1 MLSSLTTKI
10 ALRNV
15 GLKSDSFDFFG
26 GAAAA
31 AAAAATEEPSRQKL
45 TNGNDTADA
54 QDDEAARWPAWMS
67 LKSLPLT
74 VHPWITPPPPPIPV
88 ARLPQVGSV
97 APRDRDNKLDLGGG
111 RRVLVVFLRCAGCAF
126 AQKTF
131 LNLRTL
137 ANRHSQSLTCIAV
150 SHSSPSATRKWIDLL
165 GGAWNVRIVIDQD
178 RAIYAAWGLGLA
190 SYWQLF
196 NPTTQI
202 QGWREKGWLGDR
214 VADAVQR
221 KRDNYYTEAPVFT
234 SKNRVNS
241 SSSITTTTTSSKSF
255 ASKFRTSKS
264 RDRPDSAPAPAS
276 APPVDDDPT
285 NVLGNKWQE
294 AGAFAVDGRGTI
306 LWAVKAENASDILD
320 LDEGVRVLCL

>member
-15 GLKSDSFDFFG
+15 GLKADSFDFFG

-31 AAAAATEEPSRQKL
+31 ADEPSRKKL
-45 TNGNDTADA
+45 TNGNDAARADADA
-54 QDDEAARWPAWMS
+54 QDDETARWPAWMS
-67 LKSLPLT
+67 LKSLPMT
-74 VHPWITPPPPPIPV
+74 VHPWITPAPPPIPV
-88 ARLPQVGSV
+88 ARLPQVGDV
-97 APRDRDNKLDLGGG
+97 APRDRDNKLELGGG
-111 RRVLVVFLRCAGCAF
+111 RRVLVVFMRCAGCAF

-137 ANRHSQSLTCIAV
+137 ANRYSQSLTCIAV
-150 SHSSPSATRKWIDLL
+150 SHSSPPATRKWIDLL

-178 RAIYAAWGLGLA
+178 RALYAAWGLGLA
-190 SYWQLF
+190 TYWQLF
-196 NPTTQI
+196 NPTTQL

-241 SSSITTTTTSSKSF
+241 SSSTNSSKSF
-255 ASKFRTSKS
+255 TSKFRSNKS
-264 RDRPDSAPAPAS
+264 RDRADSLPAPAPAP

-294 AGAFAVDGRGTI
+294 AGAFAVDGRGTVV
-306 LWAVKAENASDILD
+306 WAVKAESASDILD
-320 LDEGVRVLCL
+320 LDEGVRLLCL